1 MNTSEFRELAAK
13 MTLAA
18 ENFEEDSKFV
28 GDYFNRMIHEKNP
41 SIPKEKVFKLDNEF
55 EILLVDSDSIL
66 FTCGDFDIYEGE
78 LSCNIGKGGSYKDV
92 CCFYDPGNLK
102 DKSFLRDELPHL
114 WISILRK
121 KIEEGFEFRFT
132 I

>member
-1 MNTSEFRELAAK
+1 MNTSDFKELAAR

-28 GDYFNRMIHEKNP
+28 GDYFNKMIHEKNP
-41 SIPKEKVFKLDNEF
+41 AIPKEKVFKLDNEF

-66 FTCGDFDIYEGE
+66 LIGGDFNIYEGE
-78 LSCNIGKGGSYKDV
+78 LLYNTGKGSYEVV
-92 CCFYDPGNLK
+92 CYFYNPRNIK
-102 DKSFLRDELPHL
+102 ERSFLVGELPHL

-121 KIEEGFEFRFT
+121 KIEEGFEF
-132 I
+132 IWKI

>member
-1 MNTSEFRELAAK
+1 MNISDFKELAAR

-18 ENFEEDSKFV
+18 KNFEEDLKFV

-41 SIPKEKVFKLDNEF
+41 SIPKEKVFKLGNEF

-66 FTCGDFDIYEGE
+66 FVCGDFNIYEGNLLYNTGE
-78 LSCNIGKGGSYKDV
+78 GSYKYV
-92 CCFYDPGNLK
+92 CYFYDPGNLK

-114 WISILRK
+114 WVSILRK
-121 KIEEGFEFRFT
+121 KIEEGFEF
-132 I
+132 IWEI